1 MCGRFAFYSPHEAIV
16 RLFHV
21 DEAPELEPRYNIA
34 PTQYIAAVRA
44 DRNGGRS
51 LSMLYWGL
59 VPWWSKEKSGAAK
72 LINARAETVRDK
84 PSFRDAYRRRRCL
97 ILADGYYEWQR
108 TTAVKQPWFIG
119 LASGEPF
126 GMAGLWDS
134 WRNPADGERLESCTI
149 VTTAPA
155 SSIAQIHDRMPVIL
169 PETGK
174 LPRVCPLL
182 IGAGPAPFFA
192 YSSGLTNND
201 YLPGQPPSRYL
212 IKTADGRPL
221 LPAVLYRMQVT
232 NALFPR
238 VSGDCARRGA
248 SPTSSTIAACPIGG
262 SGPTQDPDHGVIAL
276 VTRVLIQA
284 VVRPGQRERR
294 S

>member
-21 DEAPELEPRYNIA
+21 DEAPEVEPHYNIA

-44 DRNGGRS
+44 DRDDRRK

-59 VPWWSKEKSGAAK
+59 VPWWSKEKAGAAK

-97 ILADGYYEWQR
+97 VLADGYYEWQR

-126 GMAGLWDS
+126 GMAGLWES

-169 PETGK
+169 PASTHAAW
-174 LPRVCPLL
+174 LDPANDDVARLDPLL
-182 IGAGPAPFFA
+182 AP
-192 YSSGLTNND
+192 YPSELLTSHPVSRRVNSARND
-201 YLPGQPPSRYL
+201 ER
-212 IKTADGRPL
+212 D
-221 LPAVLYRMQVT
+221 
-232 NALFPR
+232 
-238 VSGDCARRGA
+238 
-248 SPTSSTIAACPIGG
+248 
-262 SGPTQDPDHGVIAL
+262 L
-276 VTRVLIQA
+276 VNESLD
-284 VVRPGQRERR
+284 
-294 S
+294 